1 MKKKE
6 EEKLEYVPPTITICI
21 IEMEQ
26 GIATGSATTSPN
38 DNTSDITDE
47 WEDGSNTTGE
57 IIWD

>member
-1 MKKKE
+1 MNKKE
-6 EEKLEYVPPTITICI
+6 EKKSYVPPTIEIVM

-26 GIATGSATTSPN
+26 GIGTGSATTSPN
-38 DNTSDITDE
+38 DGTNDIIDE

>member
-1 MKKKE
+1 MNKK
-6 EEKLEYVPPTITICI
+6 EYVPPTIEIVM

-38 DNTSDITDE
+38 DGTNDIIDE